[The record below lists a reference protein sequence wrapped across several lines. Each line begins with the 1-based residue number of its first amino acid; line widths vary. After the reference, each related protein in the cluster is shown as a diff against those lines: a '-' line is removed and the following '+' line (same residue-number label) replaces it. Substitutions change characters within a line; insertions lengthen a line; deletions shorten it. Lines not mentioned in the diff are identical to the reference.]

1 MVGDLV
7 LQSVGLGSLLVLALV
22 YFFQGR
28 LLYYPSMPLEDWAD
42 LSGKRSSVLLNPQ
55 GLRNPG
61 EVGLPYEDVWLRTSD
76 GVLIHGWFIKNPR
89 SSQVPSMLYF
99 HGNAGSNQD
108 PRASHLIRLDI
119 GHRMQQLLELAE
131 LPLNIFIVDY
141 RGYGNSAGAPSEPG
155 LTLDAQGALD
165 YLRNR
170 DDVDPSKIVV
180 FGRSLGAAVA
190 LKLCHY
196 RSQYIAAAII
206 ENTFTSIDD
215 MAPLILQKLG
225 IPKSRLLSTV
235 LYFFLTK

>member
-1 MVGDLV
+1 V

-131 LPLNIFIVDY
+131 LPLNIFIIDY

-180 FGRSLGAAVA
+180 CRLFYRRTAPLSETA
-190 LKLCHY
+190 LKKTAKRLVP
-196 RSQYIAAAII
+196 I
-206 ENTFTSIDD
+206 ENYLMTH
-215 MAPLILQKLG
+215 
-225 IPKSRLLSTV
+225 
-235 LYFFLTK
+235 